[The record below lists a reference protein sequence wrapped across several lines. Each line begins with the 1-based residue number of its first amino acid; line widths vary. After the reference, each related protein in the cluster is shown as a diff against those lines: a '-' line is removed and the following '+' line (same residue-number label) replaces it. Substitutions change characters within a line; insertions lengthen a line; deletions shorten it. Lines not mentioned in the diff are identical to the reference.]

1 MDEKKFII
9 TKIAWLY
16 YISNC
21 TQQEIADELNLS
33 RTKVT
38 RYLQQAKDLGIVK
51 VSVSL
56 DYGFCFDKEAMLK
69 DALGLTKVS
78 VVPSSSNNTEGEN
91 GLGVAGA
98 LRMNN
103 LLSESDI
110 VGAAWGKS
118 LYSVAKNLKPIKQKD
133 GKQIQVV
140 QLMGGLS
147 ISDKFN
153 PEEVVK
159 MITNRL
165 GAQGNWM
172 NMPAIVSSKEAK
184 DILMNDD
191 MIAHVFN
198 RTKTCTVCMLG
209 IGDLTETSSLY
220 LTGSFTRQDLDELN
234 KAGAVG
240 DIISRPFNIDGVPIH
255 TSLTDRIMAISLEEI
270 KKIPKRIAFAVGKK
284 KIKPIIGAARGGYIN
299 ELVTDEETADGI
311 KRYLDAH

>member
-1 MDEKKFII
+1 MDELKVMI

-16 YISNC
+16 YINDC

-38 RYLQQAKDLGIVK
+38 RYLQQAKNLGIVK

-56 DYGFCFDKEAMLK
+56 EHGFCFEKEILLR
-69 DALGLTKVS
+69 DILGLQKVS
-78 VVPSSSNNTEGEN
+78 VIPSGGKNMEAEH
-91 GLGVAGA
+91 GLGIAGA

-103 LLSESDI
+103 LLTENDI

-118 LYSVAKNLKPIKQKD
+118 LYSVAKNLKPVRQKD

-147 ISDKFN
+147 TSDKFN

-159 MITNRL
+159 MIASRL

-172 NMPAIVSSKEAK
+172 NMPAIVSSKEAR
-184 DILMNDD
+184 DVLMNDE
-191 MIAHVFN
+191 MIAQVFN
-198 RTKTCTVCMLG
+198 KTKTCTVCMLG
-209 IGDLTETSSLY
+209 LGDLTETSSLY
-220 LTGSFTRQDLDELN
+220 LTGSFNRQDLDELS

-240 DIISRPFNIDGVPIH
+240 DIISRPFDINGMPVT
-255 TSLTDRIMAISLEEI
+255 TSLSERIIAITLEEI
-270 KKIPKRIAFAVGKK
+270 KMIPKRITFAVGQK

-299 ELVTDEETADGI
+299 ELITDEDTADGI
-311 KRYLDAH
+311 IRFLETQ